1 MEVSAMRC
9 AHSRGKRFL
18 ATDCGYFHNKRHGTV
33 CVICNVAKS
42 GLYMQGS
49 FLNFCF
55 SYVTC
60 IDSPLEPVSWE
71 LGVISLIFKNKPASF
86 S

>member
-42 GLYMQGS
+42 GLMQGS